1 MLALLS
7 VALIAEALNYKS
19 CFINTLQVTL
29 LMAAL
34 LYLQRNVLLNS
45 AKGHMLLLSQD
56 YKQDIYNIEYGLPLK
71 EKKVNHT
78 FEDPQSS
85 S

>member
-1 MLALLS
+1 M
-7 VALIAEALNYKS
+7 
-19 CFINTLQVTL
+19 QVTL

-34 LYLQRNVLLNS
+34 LYLQKNLLLKS
-45 AKGHMLLLSQD
+45 ARSHMLLLSQD

-71 EKKVNHT
+71 EKKVSHT
-78 FEDPQSS
+78 FEDSQSS